1 MKTNLPYLSREDNRH
16 GKECLFVR
24 RHGRRIRIREQEG
37 TPAFA
42 KAYSDALDAL
52 ERPVEAGERARK
64 EAAKA
69 GTMGWLAAR
78 YFAESEEYKKLYDKS
93 QQARRSCI
101 EDCLREPRVPGSTDL
116 IRDCI
121 KSIQIASGGFH
132 TWTVGEVEQYLER
145 HPISTKGCLA
155 LALMLYLGARRQDAV
170 DFGKQHIRNGWF
182 CYVPKK
188 TLYKRRDVSQKPF
201 LPVLADIISRSPCGS
216 LTFLETAYGKP
227 FTANGFGGWFR
238 DRCDEAGLPHCSAHG
253 LKKAGATLAA
263 ENGATA
269 SQLMAIFDWSTISQ
283 AEVYTKAAN
292 RKRMA
297 GDAMGFIN
305 LDQSENETLSHLP
318 VALLQVSEKK

>member
-1 MKTNLPYLSREDNRH
+1 
-16 GKECLFVR
+16 
-24 RHGRRIRIREQEG
+24 
-37 TPAFA
+37 
-42 KAYSDALDAL
+42 
-52 ERPVEAGERARK
+52 
-64 EAAKA
+64 
-69 GTMGWLAAR
+69 MGWLAAR

-93 QQARRSCI
+93 RQARRSCI
-101 EDCLREPRVPGSTDL
+101 EDCLREPRVPGSPDL
-116 IRDCI
+116 IRDCPVSQFSAAHVKMLRDRKANQPGAANNRRKHLSAMCSWAVEKNLMPMNYVRDI

-132 TWTVGEVEQYLER
+132 TWTVSEVERFLER
-145 HPISTKGCLA
+145 HPVGTKGCLA

-170 DFGKQHIRNGWF
+170 DFGKQHVRNGWF

-238 DRCDEAGLPHCSAHG
+238 DRCDEAGLPQCSAHG

-297 GDAMGFIN
+297 GDAMGLIH
-305 LDQSENETLSHLP
+305 LDQSKNETLSHLP